1 MGFPLRSNLFK
12 VGTDEQRYFAK
23 FPVQVA
29 VLFSPT
35 DSQFKD
41 AFKELFT
48 KLDKLTGDNVA
59 FFAVIDP
66 PDEWVQAAE
75 KREWWRKY
83 QERVGVSGYSLETDL
98 PLAMELTRQFNVNW
112 DELPALVISTN
123 LWNAEF
129 AIVSTSAFYLE
140 KQMSTINSVV
150 EQWGEPTL
158 DHVLFALEE
167 KMGDTFRYYSA
178 SQQLRFRLTRI
189 YDVLDSFNARLKD
202 RYQLD
207 KRYWGLI
214 RGEINTSMA
223 ILRSMRTQGENVQ
236 QNNRITD
243 DDNSLILRE
252 AAGYLVAPATVAEKA
267 KRITV
272 ERVAE
277 DLVQQL
283 EEESKIEV
291 DTAFLNAQFLHE
303 LVEKRLRDVAQI
315 DFSAGVAGIWKA
327 LELEI
332 NHSLIQAA
340 RKSRSIKMPEFYTLY
355 VNNFPKEKSQVQTGT
370 RGKNPV
376 KKDLNGED
384 KTHKT
389 SRHKFLTLGEAWHV
403 TNSLSNSPVEMFDKV
418 LSDCGVTLS
427 KEYFDDWKLVNG
439 KRNIGSHLSP
449 LNYRDYRLTLTTA
462 FPRLFEPLIK
472 VKKAMKLWK

>member
-1 MGFPLRSNLFK
+1 MGFPLRSNIFK
-12 VGTDEQRYFAK
+12 LGTDEQRYFAK

-29 VLFSPT
+29 VLFSPS

-48 KLDKLTGDNVA
+48 KLDKLTGDDVA

-66 PDEWVQAAE
+66 PDDWVKVAE
-75 KREWWRKY
+75 ERDWWRRY
-83 QERVGVSGYSLETDL
+83 QEQVGVSGYSLEKDL

-112 DELPALVISTN
+112 DELPALVVSTN

-140 KQMSTINSVV
+140 KQMSVISSVI

-158 DHVLFALEE
+158 DHVLLALEE
-167 KMGDTFRYYSA
+167 KLGDSFRYYSA
-178 SQQLRFRLTRI
+178 NQQLRYRLTRI

-223 ILRSMRTQGENVQ
+223 ILRSMRTQGEFAQ
-236 QNNRITD
+236 QNDRIAD
-243 DDNSLILRE
+243 GNSSILRE

-267 KRITV
+267 NRITV

-277 DLVQQL
+277 DLVRQL
-283 EEESKIEV
+283 EEESKIEI
-291 DTAFLNAQFLHE
+291 DTALLNAQFLHE
-303 LVEKRLRDVAQI
+303 LAEKRLRDIAQL
-315 DFSAGVAGIWKA
+315 DFSAGAAGIWKS

-340 RKSRSIKMPEFYTLY
+340 RNSRSIKMPDFYTLY
-355 VNNFPKEKSQVQTGT
+355 IQNFPKEKSQVQTGI
-370 RGKNPV
+370 RGKNPI

-389 SRHKFLTLGEAWHV
+389 NQHKFLTLGESWHV
-403 TNSLSNSPVEMFDKV
+403 TKSLSDDPVETFGKV
-418 LSDCGVTLS
+418 LSNCGVTLS
-427 KEYFDDWKLVNG
+427 KEYFADWKLVND
-439 KRNIGSHLSP
+439 KRNIGSHVSP
-449 LNYRDYRLTLTTA
+449 LSYRDYRLVLTTA

-472 VKKAMKLWK
+472 VKKAMKARK